1 MFLQEKKSQ
10 MLHVDVL
17 CVKNMEPKKKVSMNV
32 YAVSRTLCCPLFW
45 NIAYLESVLDYA
57 T

>member
-1 MFLQEKKSQ
+1 